1 MTDTCFLKLGCALA
15 LTSFASFPDVARAQS
30 PSSPVEEREIARC
43 IRIAAGGKLWLEKTL
58 WGLRDQE
65 GGWIGSAVLNTNGS
79 HDLGP
84 LQVNTWWVPRIASL
98 VGRPPDHVRHWLRM
112 DPCFNANVARWIFLK
127 ALAQSGDYWQAIGIY
142 HSSTIWRQRRYALS
156 VASKLRKRF
165 GADEQRPTAPFDIK

>member
-1 MTDTCFLKLGCALA
+1 MCFSYRLDNDGESQLA
-15 LTSFASFPDVARAQS
+15 DIAQLLFAQA
-30 PSSPVEEREIARC
+30 
-43 IRIAAGGKLWLEKTL
+43 
-58 WGLRDQE
+58 LRDQE

-127 ALAQSGDYWQAIGIY
+127 ALAQSGD
-142 HSSTIWRQRRYALS
+142 S
-156 VASKLRKRF
+156 
-165 GADEQRPTAPFDIK
+165 